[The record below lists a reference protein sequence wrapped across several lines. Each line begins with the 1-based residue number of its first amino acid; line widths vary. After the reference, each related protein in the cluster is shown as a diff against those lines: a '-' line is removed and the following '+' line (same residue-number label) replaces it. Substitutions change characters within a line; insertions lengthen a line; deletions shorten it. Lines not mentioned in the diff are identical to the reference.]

1 MAKQIKVRTTLSS
14 STAVDS
20 DSLSANFLETI
31 SVDNPIIQSAELT
44 LNHGAAIAAQTIL
57 ASGKT
62 MSTYAYVKNMDSHNY
77 ISVRTKSAS
86 LEFARLKPG
95 EHLWITVAPAIGL
108 EVINKATATTTSK
121 VQYGVFDEKVATT

>member
-1 MAKQIKVRTTLSS
+1 MAKQLKVKTVLSS
-14 STAVDS
+14 GTAIAT
-20 DSLSANFLETI
+20 DSLASSLSG
-31 SVDNPIIQSAELT
+31 SVSIDNPIIQSAELT

-62 MSTYAYVKNMDSHNY
+62 MSTYAYIKNMDSNNY

-108 EVINKATATTTSK
+108 EVINKAAATSTSK
-121 VQYGVFDEKVATT
+121 VIYGVFDEKVA